1 MASPWTSANFLCS
14 HSVSFDQLI
23 PIFLSSP
30 ISHEKP
36 SLPFKFVGGL
46 NLPTKTIG
54 FMMAVQGVYSMIA
67 QLWLFPFVVRRFGT
81 LQAYRFVLSAWPLLY
96 LLVPYLVL
104 LPTALQIPAVYASL
118 ICKITVH
125 VVAFPSSAMLLANSA
140 PSMTVLGSINGVAAS
155 TASLSRAFGPTVTG
169 FLHSNGLERGY
180 SGLSWWACGIVCALG
195 AAESFWIKEDDVD
208 KGINDTEKG
217 DTNDLG
223 TDLENGNRPYLP
235 RSASKEE
242 HTQLPFPPQRRLP
255 LHRSA
260 SMPITA
266 SILEDIPDL
275 ELPSH

>member
-1 MASPWTSANFLCS
+1 
-14 HSVSFDQLI
+14 
-23 PIFLSSP
+23 
-30 ISHEKP
+30 
-36 SLPFKFVGGL
+36 
-46 NLPTKTIG
+46 
-54 FMMAVQGVYSMIA
+54 MIA

-81 LQAYRFVLSAWPLLY
+81 LNAYCFVLSVWPLLY

-125 VVAFPSSAMLLANSA
+125 VIAFPSSAMLLANSA

-169 FLHSNGLERGY
+169 FLHSNGLEWGY

-208 KGINDTEKG
+208 KRTSDSEKCSINDFEADFESGSK
-217 DTNDLG
+217 
-223 TDLENGNRPYLP
+223 PYPP
-235 RSASKEE
+235 RSASREE
-242 HTQLPFPPQRRLP
+242 LTQLLLPPQRRQP

-260 SMPITA
+260 SMPLTA
-266 SILEDIPDL
+266 STLDDIPNL
-275 ELPSH
+275 ELRSH